1 MSGQFLWDSK
11 ANISLLQSGYCI
23 FFISVQPRVSCRA
36 PKSGS
41 GVSSNSSHDISSAS
55 DLPFSP
61 HEIRVKQ
68 RVCAERKK
76 ILLPSVNKQSHY
88 SIVQC
93 WRRAACVPV
102 QPWIPSSTGGTM
114 KRLPFFFFFLNE
126 SPSWWD
132 HTCLHCSALAQTVP
146 HVALL
151 KLIKEIAVCKR
162 CRINIWEQSPLPPN
176 QNGLT

>member
-102 QPWIPSSTGGTM
+102 QLWIPSSTGGTM
-114 KRLPFFFFFLNE
+114 KRLPFFFFFFEWVTVVIGSHVFTLLSLGPNCT
-126 SPSWWD
+126 SRCFAKANQGNW
-132 HTCLHCSALAQTVP
+132 CL
-146 HVALL
+146 
-151 KLIKEIAVCKR
+151 
-162 CRINIWEQSPLPPN
+162 
-176 QNGLT
+176 

>member
-76 ILLPSVNKQSHY
+76 ILLPSVNKQPHY

-114 KRLPFFFFFLNE
+114 KRLPFFFFFEWVTVVIGSHVFTLLSLGPNCT
-126 SPSWWD
+126 SRCFAKANQGNC
-132 HTCLHCSALAQTVP
+132 CL
-146 HVALL
+146 
-151 KLIKEIAVCKR
+151 
-162 CRINIWEQSPLPPN
+162 
-176 QNGLT
+176 